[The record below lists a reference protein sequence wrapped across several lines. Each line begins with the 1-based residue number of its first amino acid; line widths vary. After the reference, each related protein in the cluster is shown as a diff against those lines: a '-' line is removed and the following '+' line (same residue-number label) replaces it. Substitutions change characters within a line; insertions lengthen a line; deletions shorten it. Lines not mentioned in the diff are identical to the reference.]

1 MKQWKQQLISD
12 VSIYRDIRL
21 NNLTSP
27 RFRHVLLL
35 VFWPLYGIAFSL
47 VELWEQR
54 DFTVVYWPGVD
65 DIIPFCEWFVIPYIF
80 WFVFLAGMVAFTLLF
95 DTSAFRKTMYFI
107 MITYT
112 VTIAIYLVWPTKQ
125 ELRPVI
131 AELSRDNFLTRFMA
145 GFYDF
150 DTDTNVCPSIHVL
163 GSIAVLFGS
172 WHCKYFKSVPW
183 QIFFWG
189 WTVLISLSTV
199 FLKQHSA
206 LDVPPAI
213 LLSVLAY
220 PFAFHGD
227 KIFKRRKKSVQ
238 GARQSKQPVLK

>member
-12 VSIYRDIRL
+12 ISLYRDLRP
-21 NNLTSP
+21 NNLTSL
-27 RFRHVLLL
+27 RFRHVFLL
-35 VFWPLYGIAFSL
+35 VFWAVYGIAFGL
-47 VELWEQR
+47 VEKWGSR
-54 DFTVVYWPGVD
+54 DFTTVYWPWMD
-65 DIIPFCEWFVIPYIF
+65 DLIPFCEWFVIPYIF
-80 WFVFLAGMVAFTLLF
+80 WFVFLGGMVAFTLLF
-95 DTSAFRKTMYFI
+95 DTAAFRKTMYFI

-112 VTIAIYLVWPTKQ
+112 VTIIIYLIWPTKQ

-131 AELSRDNFLTRFMA
+131 AELGRDNFLTRFMA

-150 DTDTNVCPSIHVL
+150 DTNTNVCPSIHVL

-183 QIFFWG
+183 QIFFWV
-189 WTVLISLSTV
+189 WTVLISVSTV

-206 LDVPPAI
+206 MDVPPAV

-227 KIFKRRKKSVQ
+227 KIFKRRKKTEQ
-238 GARQSKQPVLK
+238 QKQQPRQVVLK